1 MVNLSLKIEIKS
13 KNVVKTMQFDPACIV
28 YDACRI
34 IREKTPEAQVGQAQ
48 DFSLFLSDKDPK
60 KGVWLESRRPLEYY
74 LLRDGDILEYKQ
86 KQRPLKVQTLDASI
100 KTVMIDDSNTVGQ
113 LMVTICTRLGIVNHE
128 EYSLVRDVATDDGA
142 NQKKSGG
149 TLLRG
154 DTDRKFETLKKKL
167 HTDDELNWLNH
178 GQTLREQGVEELET
192 LILRRKYF
200 YSDQNVDSRDPIQL
214 NLLYVQCRD
223 GIIKGQ
229 YPVSEKDATT
239 FAAYQCQIQFGVHNE
254 KKHKPGYLELK
265 EFLPKEYVKA
275 RGLEKKIFM
284 EHKTLGQI
292 NEMDAKS
299 QYVKRCRGLK
309 TYGVTFFLV
318 KEKMSGRNKLVPRL
332 FGVTRECVM
341 RVDERTKDVMK
352 IWPLTS
358 VKRWAASPKSFTL
371 DFGDY
376 QEGFYSVQT
385 TEGEQIAQLIA
396 GYIDIILKKRSAK
409 DSFGPDGDEEAM
421 MVEDSVSPLRAHYM
435 AHHSGTQSQMRQGNV
450 AVPGIIGSSSAHPD
464 RYSMGAV
471 QGASHGTKH
480 SNLSYGGQPLTAAQQ
495 AFMGNIELGYNAVQA
510 AQDDLDGK
518 SELPPLGSDAA
529 AKQWRQ
535 NALEENRHNIQS
547 NLAAID
553 AATATVITQTSDPQ
567 STDYTTV
574 GSAVTTISSNLSEMT
589 KGLKLM
595 AALLE
600 DDNIGDNLLKA
611 AKDLTAA
618 INDLLN
624 AAKPYSDEP
633 RQNLLGAAG
642 KIGDASHEILK
653 YIGDGNDQ
661 EFQDT
666 LMNLAKA
673 VANATAALVLQAKM
687 VASKSEDQPTQN
699 RVIASATQ
707 CALSTSQ
714 LVACTKV
721 VAPTI
726 SNPACQDQL
735 IEAARDVSRAVDGC
749 VDSSH
754 LATSDQNLLRELA
767 KAATDVSRQLNRL
780 IDHIKLGGD
789 GEAGHYDDACDTIL
803 NATDKLCS
811 SMGNAAEMVKQARVL
826 GQATSD
832 LVNMLKLEA
841 ETESD
846 DDRQKRLLAAAKLL
860 ADATAKMVEA
870 AKGAASNPHDSQ
882 QQQRLKQAA
891 ENLRSA
897 TNSAAQNA
905 LRKKLMRKLEAAARQ
920 AAASATQTIAAAHSA
935 DQYNT
940 NKSSQ
945 HALIAQSKALQ
956 EQIPGLVQAIRAS
969 MQDQENPAAQQQLIN
984 ASTDFVQPGSKMVA
998 SSKAVVPT
1006 ISDQATALQLTN
1018 FTKKLAT
1025 AIAELKTATLKAS
1038 EVCGPSEID
1047 TALETVRALD
1057 QQLSEY
1063 CNDAHARNLLP
1074 LPGQTM
1080 ASCAQELGATSKSV
1094 GGSMA
1099 QLLTAAAQGNED
1111 YTGAAARDTAT
1122 ALKTLAK
1129 AARGVAA
1136 NTQDLNGQLHLLGT
1150 ARDVMDKSQNL
1161 MVEAKKAVED
1171 PDNPENQQR
1180 LAQVAKAV
1188 SHALN
1193 NCINCLPGQR
1203 DVDEALKNI
1212 AETSKKL
1219 LSSQYING
1227 ILSTNV
1233 GQMGLHSGIQTS
1245 SRNFQGAQSGL
1256 NHAAEELNIAASDL
1270 VGASRNSPEE
1280 LSHASQNYTSKFA
1293 MLLNAGMN
1301 MAGHSKDKED
1311 QSEVVSNL
1319 KTISMS
1325 SSKLL
1330 LGAKALSADPG
1341 APNAKNQ
1348 LAAAARAVTESINN
1362 LITHCTKT
1370 APGQKECDNALRQL
1384 NTVKG
1389 LLENPNE
1396 PVNDF
1401 SYFDCLESVM
1411 ENSKGLGESLSGI
1424 SQHAKNS
1431 KLEEFGESVTNASKA
1446 LCGLTEAA
1454 AQAAYLV
1461 GISDPNSEAG
1471 TAGLVDQTQFARAN
1485 QAIQMACE
1493 SLVDPSSNQSQVL
1506 SAATIVA
1513 KHTSALCNVC
1523 RIASSKT
1530 SNAVARKHFVQ
1541 SAKEVANSTANLVK
1555 SIKALDGD
1563 FSEGN
1568 RANCAGATKPLIE
1581 AVENLTTFAS
1591 NPEFASVPAKISEEA
1606 REAQAPI
1613 IESAAQ
1619 MLDSSSELIKTA
1631 RKLANNPKDPP
1642 TWQVLS
1648 GHSRVVSDS
1657 IKKLV
1662 SSIRDKAPGQIECDD
1677 AIDSINQ
1684 AIRDLNNASLSVMS
1698 QSLPLR
1704 DDNTMKGFQEKV
1716 VNTVNEIGTCVDPL
1730 VHAAK
1735 GDASQLGHKVA
1746 QIANYF
1752 EPLVNGTIGAA
1763 SNSQNHQRQMDILE
1777 YSKTLAESALQLMY
1791 AAKEGGGNPKD
1802 LQLHMHNNSIG
1813 EFIRHD
1819 PNGPKLATN
1828 THQAIDEAAEGM
1840 KEAIEDLLKSVEE
1853 APEALVSGMVDSI
1866 NKAVSDVDQPSDYE
1880 EGSFAEFQT
1889 RMVKTAKAIAT
1900 VSKEMVS
1907 SAVVKPE
1914 DLGPQ
1919 AKELTQEFTTL
1930 ANDSKGA
1937 IAFADTDDVAHQIKN
1952 SVSELGKSCIDL
1964 VSASGAVQSD
1974 PRDPYS
1980 KKELTQKSRGVVEKV
1995 SFVLASLQ
2003 AGARGTQACINAH
2016 SAVQAIIGDLD
2027 TTIMFATAGTL
2038 NSENEAETFAD
2049 YREKILTTAKA
2060 LVEDTKKLVSGAAHS
2075 QEMLAGAA
2083 GSASGTITKL
2093 ADIVKLGAA
2102 SLGADDPDT
2111 QVVLINA
2118 VRDVA
2123 SALDDLITATKNASG
2138 KSAQDNAM
2146 FHLKASAKAMVTNV
2160 TSLLKTVKAVED
2172 EAAKGPRAL
2181 EQTIHAIKT
2190 ESRTLMSVDGEEQ
2203 RALPEELIHA
2213 TKPITSATAKAV
2225 AAGKSCKQEDM
2236 VVAANMGRK
2245 AVVDMIYK
2253 CRATAAN
2260 TENGEQLSSTLQL
2273 GRGVAESYGKLL
2285 SNVLAISQQPNNQEL
2300 KQNLGAYSKN
2310 VAISVSNL
2318 VRFSESMK
2326 GPDWVDPNDPNVI
2339 AEQELLAAAASIE
2352 AAAKK
2357 LALLRPRKKPK
2368 QADESLNFEEQI
2380 LEAAK
2385 SIATAT
2391 TALVKAASAAQKEL
2405 VLQGKVGSV
2414 PEMRHDDGQW
2424 SSGLISAAQTVA
2436 QATGNLCEAANQA
2449 VQGEA
2454 SEEKLVSSAKQVA
2467 ASTAQL
2473 LVACKVKADPNSEN
2487 MKRLQMA
2494 GTSVNRATEML
2505 VQAAKDAVD
2514 NVEEEDSLPW
2524 NNGGSS
2530 STVMQMRAEMEFQAE
2545 ILKKEKELEAA
2556 RQRLFRIRN
2565 KNYEKNVKK

>member
-1219 LSSQYING
+1219 LSSQ
-1227 ILSTNV
+1227 
-1233 GQMGLHSGIQTS
+1233 IQTS

-1791 AAKEGGGNPKD
+1791 AAKEGGGNPK
-1802 LQLHMHNNSIG
+1802 
-1813 EFIRHD
+1813 
-1819 PNGPKLATN
+1819 ATN

-2487 MKRLQMA
+2487 MKRLQIAGNAVKHASEDLVNAAREASSFEETVNSEVVIDSRRVGGIAQEMMA
-2494 GTSVNRATEML
+2494 QE
-2505 VQAAKDAVD
+2505 
-2514 NVEEEDSLPW
+2514 
-2524 NNGGSS
+2524 
-2530 STVMQMRAEMEFQAE
+2530 E
-2545 ILKKEKELEAA
+2545 ILRKERELNAA
-2556 RQRLFRIRN
+2556 REKLAQIRRMRY
-2565 KNYEKNVKK
+2565 KDQSDSD